1 MTVTYADIQSAARLI
16 ANTVQR
22 TPCKPSITLS
32 HLTGATVLCKYENLQ
47 FTASFKERGALV
59 KLLSLDEQ
67 ARKRGVI
74 AMSAGNHAQGVA
86 LNAQRLGIPATIVM
100 PRFTPFTKVEHTR
113 AHGAEVVLLGDTLNE
128 AQDHATKLAE
138 ERGLTFVH
146 PYDDP
151 LIIAGQGTLAIEML
165 EDHPEIDTLLVP
177 VGGGGLISGCAIAA
191 KAIKPEIEVI
201 GVQADRYPYMMHALG
216 KDVPALGGSTI
227 AEGIAVK
234 RPGMLT
240 RELIRT
246 HVDDIL
252 RRYRRKHR
260 ARGAAFHRD

>member
-1 MTVTYADIQSAARLI
+1 
-16 ANTVQR
+16 
-22 TPCKPSITLS
+22 
-32 HLTGATVLCKYENLQ
+32 
-47 FTASFKERGALV
+47 
-59 KLLSLDEQ
+59 
-67 ARKRGVI
+67 
-74 AMSAGNHAQGVA
+74 
-86 LNAQRLGIPATIVM
+86 M

-246 HVDDIL
+246 HVDDICAVTEENIERAVQL
-252 RRYRRKHR
+252 FIEIEKTVVEGAGAAALAALLTDPERFPRPHGRPGGQRREHRHTHPVVDPAAWPRARRKAR
-260 ARGAAFHRD
+260 APARDVQRCAG